1 MNYDALENTDVS
13 GNGAGKIK
21 HVGLL
26 ADKTLVISAVRLIT
40 TWVDREVN
48 IFYTTSFMN
57 KGMNVFF
64 ESVNARRNFQ
74 TCFSPFKKR

>member
-26 ADKTLVISAVRLIT
+26 ADKTDISASRLIT
-40 TWVDREVN
+40 TWQ
-48 IFYTTSFMN
+48 IHKLTSILQHLL
-57 KGMNVFF
+57 
-64 ESVNARRNFQ
+64 FQ
-74 TCFSPFKKR
+74 QINE

>member
-26 ADKTLVISAVRLIT
+26 ADKTDVSAGWLVTAR
-40 TWVDREVN
+40 VDTEVN
-48 IFYTTSFMN
+48 IFYFN
-57 KGMNVFF
+57 K
-64 ESVNARRNFQ
+64 
-74 TCFSPFKKR
+74 